1 LNPSQQ
7 KKAIER
13 MTEQAY
19 KMLRSNDAEYA
30 RALLKKYARLSQR
43 IEADIMQITE
53 DASVDGDPSY
63 SEFLK
68 IGGRQKTLTVIKRE
82 IQAINQDIIPSLEQ
96 HLVQQYKE
104 AYTSSAWTLDQSTPE
119 SVDVNY
125 SMPSDSIIKQF
136 VSSEWNSAMFSQR
149 IGVINDMMASEIQSA
164 VNNAMLTGQSN
175 QNLAKIIS
183 DIIGSDGNGGTSYRA
198 RTIAISETA
207 RSANLA
213 RNKFFDDNDK
223 YISDWYWLSRSIM
236 SPRICDD
243 CAERSGKFYDE
254 VVEIAEEQEKPVDAP
269 IHPRC
274 ACSWM
279 AKPKTFSELLG
290 PEFSKM
296 DEPVEMSYEKWKQ
309 QFHV

>member
-1 LNPSQQ
+1 
-7 KKAIER
+7 
-13 MTEQAY
+13 
-19 KMLRSNDAEYA
+19 MLRSNDAEYA

>member
-1 LNPSQQ
+1 MNPSQQ